1 MTSRQMTFPAAN
13 TMMTQCSHRRRNTV
27 SAASLRS
34 FLDSGSD
41 VMASWRQRVT
51 GRSDSSPGEMGD
63 THTSLD
69 PGLGQ
74 RDTGSLEDTDMNT
87 RRNPRNDRIGDM
99 RS

>member
-1 MTSRQMTFPAAN
+1 
-13 TMMTQCSHRRRNTV
+13 
-27 SAASLRS
+27 
-34 FLDSGSD
+34 
-41 VMASWRQRVT
+41 
-51 GRSDSSPGEMGD
+51 MGD

-87 RRNPRNDRIGDM
+87 RRNPRNDPIGDM